1 MAYSIEQIRHKQWL
15 KLKNPFNDAGCLEV
29 YMNNDWY
36 RVTGNDFRA
45 WSGKRRITEHHIVR
59 GNHRT
64 EQYEYE
70 GPVYAKGTNIEY
82 IGEVVNR
89 VVKRSEINE

>member
-1 MAYSIEQIRHKQWL
+1 MAYSIEEIKRKQWL
-15 KLKNPFNDAGCLEV
+15 KLKRPFNDAANLEV
-29 YMNNDWY
+29 YLNGNWH

-45 WSGKRRITEHHIVR
+45 WSGRRRITEPHITKDA
-59 GNHRT
+59 HKT

-70 GPVYAKGTNIEY
+70 GPVYARDTNIEY

-89 VVKRSEINE
+89 VIHRSEI

>member
-1 MAYSIEQIRHKQWL
+1 MAYSIEDIKRKQWL
-15 KLKNPFNDAGCLEV
+15 KLKRPFNDAACLEV
-29 YMNNDWY
+29 YMKGEWY

-45 WSGKRRITEHHIVR
+45 WSGKRRITEHHITR
-59 GNHRT
+59 DEHKT

-70 GPVYAKGTNIEY
+70 GPVYARDTNIEY

-89 VVKRSEINE
+89 VIHRSEIKE

>member
-1 MAYSIEQIRHKQWL
+1 MAYSIEEIKRKQWL
-15 KLKNPFNDAGCLEV
+15 KLKRPFNDAANLEV
-29 YMNNDWY
+29 YMNGKWY

-45 WSGKRRITEHHIVR
+45 WSGRRRITEHHITR
-59 GNHRT
+59 DERKT

-70 GPVYAKGTNIEY
+70 GPVYARDTNIEY

-89 VVKRSEINE
+89 IIHRSEIKE

>member
-1 MAYSIEQIRHKQWL
+1 MSEKRGLQDQS
-15 KLKNPFNDAGCLEV
+15 LKNDYNTAGVLEV
-29 YMNNDWY
+29 FQNNKWY

-45 WSGKRRITEHHIVR
+45 WSGRRRITEHHIIR
-59 GNHRT
+59 DEHKT

-70 GPVYAKGTNIEY
+70 GPVYARDTNIEY

-89 VVKRSEINE
+89 VIHRSEIKE